1 MSAPGLSPPPSKL
14 EHAISWTAGGR
25 VLGPVASFLERMMVV
40 AGPWLISITALAV
53 ISVTF
58 EPILGR
64 SGIEDLSLTVIYALC
79 LAPLT
84 AGPIGAVVAR
94 LLNES
99 VEAGDGEG
107 KIASLTLIG
116 LVVAGSGAAGLA
128 LLAGLA
134 LPIADGG
141 LLVAFLFLTV
151 ASAQLWVCLA
161 ILAALR
167 AYGFLMAAFT
177 AGIALSVCAMVF
189 TARATPSID
198 FLVWSFSAGLFFFV
212 TLSTGRVVGRV
223 WPESEQ
229 LSDAWVIFWH
239 ALVRQRF
246 LVLGILFAFLA
257 VWVDKWVF
265 WFGPEG
271 FVSNA
276 GFRHFGYYDSVM
288 FLAHLSI
295 LPTFAAMSVFHDGPL
310 TRAVED
316 LRARLHARAN
326 HESVRASVA
335 DLGATVWSGVIR
347 IGFVQ
352 GIVTVAAILTAP
364 MAARLLDFDITQ
376 FFLVRIG
383 FVAVFLH
390 ATIYLLG
397 AVLIMSGRI
406 RVFCAIQGL
415 HLAANLFFSV
425 LSYVTVGVSAFGFFA
440 ASLAVVP
447 VAFAAAH
454 IALSRYLY
462 FLLVGENESLYIRQ

>member
-1 MSAPGLSPPPSKL
+1 MSAPGLSPPPSRL
-14 EHAISWTAGGR
+14 EHALSWTAGGR

-58 EPILGR
+58 EPVLGR

-84 AGPIGAVVAR
+84 AGPVGAVVAR
-94 LLNES
+94 LLNEAA
-99 VEAGDGEG
+99 EAGDGEG
-107 KIASLTLIG
+107 RTASLTLVG
-116 LVVAGSGAAGLA
+116 LVVAGFGAAVLAVLVGLA
-128 LLAGLA
+128 LG
-134 LPIADGG
+134 IADRG
-141 LLVAFLFLTV
+141 LMVAFVFLTV

-177 AGIALSVCAMVF
+177 AGMALSVGAMFF
-189 TARATPSID
+189 TARATMSID
-198 FLVWSFSAGLFFFV
+198 FLVWSFTAGLFFFV
-212 TLSTGRVVGRV
+212 MLSTGRVVGRV
-223 WPESEQ
+223 WPESERVLQ
-229 LSDAWVIFWH
+229 ACRVFFP
-239 ALVRQRF
+239 ALVQQRF

-265 WFGPEG
+265 WFGPDSI
-271 FVSNA
+271 VSDA

-288 FLAHLSI
+288 FAAHLSI

-310 TRAVED
+310 TRAVETF
-316 LRARLHARAN
+316 RARLHTRAN
-326 HESVRASVA
+326 HESVRASVT
-335 DLGATVWSGVIR
+335 DLGTTVWTGVIR

-352 GIVTVAAILTAP
+352 GIVTIAAILLAP
-364 MAARLLDFDITQ
+364 IVARLLDFDITQ

-390 ATIYLLG
+390 AIIYLLG
-397 AVLIMSGRI
+397 AILVMSGRI
-406 RVFCAIQGL
+406 RTFCAVQGL

-425 LSYVTVGVSAFGFFA
+425 SFYFTVGVSTYGFFV
-440 ASLAVVP
+440 ASLAVIP
-447 VAFAAAH
+447 VAFGAAH
-454 IALSRYLY
+454 VALSRFLY
-462 FLLVGENESLYIRQ
+462 FSLVGENESLYIGN